1 MINHKRTK
9 DGEDCKHLAR
19 IVNDK
24 LEKLRL
30 NLEKA
35 LRTRLRL
42 YGRCA
47 NLELAIL
54 KEGRV

>member
-35 LRTRLRL
+35 
-42 YGRCA
+42 

-54 KEGRV
+54 KESRV